1 MATLPHIKPLEI
13 LLVEDNPVD
22 IKMTQEA
29 FKEGKLL
36 SNLNVVTNGVAAIE
50 FLRRKGRYKE
60 AARPDLILL
69 DLNLP
74 QKDGREI
81 LKEVKSD
88 DALRTIPVVVLT
100 TSDDIDDVK
109 NAYADMANCYI
120 TKPIEFDEF
129 IAVIERIGDFWLSF
143 VKLPST

>member
-1 MATLPHIKPLEI
+1 MTTIPPIKPLEI
-13 LLVEDNPVD
+13 LPVEDNPVD
-22 IKMTQEA
+22 IRITQEA
-29 FKEGKLL
+29 FKEAKLL
-36 SNLNVVTNGVAAIE
+36 SNLNVVTDGTAAVE
-50 FLRRKGRYKE
+50 FLRKKGQYRG

-74 QKDGREI
+74 HKDGREI

-88 DALRTIPVVVLT
+88 DARKTIPVVVLT
-100 TSDDIDDVK
+100 TSDDVEDVK
-109 NAYADMANCYI
+109 SAYADMANCYI

-129 IAVIERIGDFWLSF
+129 VAVIKRIGDFWLSF

>member
-1 MATLPHIKPLEI
+1 MTTIPPIKPLEI
-13 LLVEDNPVD
+13 LPVEDNPVD
-22 IKMTQEA
+22 IRITQEA
-29 FKEGKLL
+29 FKEAKLL
-36 SNLNVVTNGVAAIE
+36 SNLNVVTDGTAAVE
-50 FLRRKGRYKE
+50 FLRKKGQYRG

-74 QKDGREI
+74 HKDGREI

-88 DALRTIPVVVLT
+88 DARKTIPVVVLT
-100 TSDDIDDVK
+100 TSDDVEDVK
-109 NAYADMANCYI
+109 SAYADMANCYI

-129 IAVIERIGDFWLSF
+129 VAVIKRIGDFWLSS